1 MVAGANFL
9 ATDLSMPRSTSSSSV
24 AVIGLGVV
32 GSTAVRVLL
41 GSGRAR
47 VDGTDADVSTER
59 KAQRLDRRFHV
70 VTLDAALRADL
81 VVIATSV
88 PQRELAEQVVERG
101 GIAVV
106 TSDDLIETRSIC
118 GLGRAAE
125 NAGQPLIVGAA
136 MMPGLSGLLARYIA
150 ARMDQADE
158 VHTFASGTGGP
169 ACARQHHR
177 ALGGTATGWH
187 DGEWIERP
195 AGSGR
200 ELCWFPDPVGP
211 RDCYRAE
218 TPDPELMVRV
228 FPDIAR
234 ASARISATRRD
245 RLTSRLPMLSP
256 PHADGGIGGLRVEV
270 RGSRGGERVTDVLG
284 ASGRPGVIAGTVAG
298 VMTSA
303 LLDGLITATGV
314 VVPGSNDLPNDALL
328 DRVRDA
334 GVVISEFVGPSH

>member
-1 MVAGANFL
+1 
-9 ATDLSMPRSTSSSSV
+9 MPLPSSSSSPASSV

-32 GSTAVRVLL
+32 GSSAIRVLF
-41 GSGRAR
+41 GAGRER
-47 VDGTDADVSTER
+47 VEGTDVDVATER
-59 KAQRLDRRFHV
+59 KAHRFDRRLHLV
-70 VTLDAALRADL
+70 GLDAALGADI
-81 VVIATSV
+81 VIIAAPV
-88 PQRELAEQVVERG
+88 PQRVLVEQVVERG

-106 TSDDLIETRSIC
+106 TSDDLSETRLVC
-118 GLGRAAE
+118 GLGRAAQ
-125 NAGQPLIVGAA
+125 NAGQPLIVGAS
-136 MMPGLSGLLARYIA
+136 MMPGLSGILARRLVA
-150 ARMDQADE
+150 TMDHADE
-158 VHTFASGTGGP
+158 IHTFAHGTGGP

-187 DGEWIERP
+187 DGDWIERP

-218 TPDPELMVRV
+218 TPDPELMVRA
-228 FPDIAR
+228 FPEIDR

-245 RLTSRLPMLSP
+245 RLTSLLPMLRP

-298 VMTSA
+298 VMATA

-314 VVPGSNDLPNDALL
+314 VVPGASDLPNDELL
-328 DRVRDA
+328 DRVRNA

>member
-1 MVAGANFL
+1 MSFH
-9 ATDLSMPRSTSSSSV
+9 SSPSPVSV
-24 AVIGLGVV
+24 AVVGLGVV
-32 GSTAVRVLL
+32 GSSALRVLFAA
-41 GSGRAR
+41 GRDR

-59 KAQRLDRRFHV
+59 KIQRLDRRLHL
-70 VTLDAALRADL
+70 VTLDAALGADI
-81 VVIATSV
+81 VIIATSI
-88 PQRELAEQVVERG
+88 PQRALAEQVVERG

-106 TSDDLIETRSIC
+106 TSDDLVETRSIC

-125 NAGQPLIVGAA
+125 NAGQPLIVGAS
-136 MMPGLSGLLARYIA
+136 MMPGLSGLLARRIA
-150 ARMDQADE
+150 ETMDHADE
-158 VHTFASGTGGP
+158 IHTFAHGTGGP
-169 ACARQHHR
+169 SCARQHHR

-218 TPDPELMVRV
+218 TPDPELMVRA
-228 FPDIAR
+228 FPEIAR

-270 RGSRGGERVTDVLG
+270 RGARHGERVTDVLG

-298 VMTSA
+298 VMTTA

-314 VVPGSNDLPNDALL
+314 VVPGSSDLPNEELL
-328 DRVRDA
+328 NRVRDA
-334 GVVISEFVGPSH
+334 GITISEFVGPSH

>member
-1 MVAGANFL
+1 
-9 ATDLSMPRSTSSSSV
+9 MPRSSSSPLASSSV

-32 GSTAVRVLL
+32 GLSAIRVLF
-41 GSGRAR
+41 GAGRER
-47 VDGTDADVSTER
+47 IDGTDADLAIAH
-59 KAQRLDRRFHV
+59 KAQRLDRRLHL
-70 VTLDAALRADL
+70 VTLDAALRADI

-88 PQRELAEQVVERG
+88 PQRVLAEQVVERG

-106 TSDDLIETRSIC
+106 NSDDLTETRLIC
-118 GLGRAAE
+118 GLGRAAHG
-125 NAGQPLIVGAA
+125 AGQPLIVGAA
-136 MMPGLSGLLARYIA
+136 MMPGLSGLLARRLA
-150 ARMDQADE
+150 ARMDHTDE
-158 VHTFASGTGGP
+158 IHTFAHGTGGP

-218 TPDPELMVRV
+218 TSDPELMVRA
-228 FPDIAR
+228 FPDIDR

-245 RLTSRLPMLSP
+245 RLTSRLPMLRP

-298 VMTSA
+298 VMTAA

-314 VVPGSNDLPNDALL
+314 VVPGASDLPNDELL
-328 DRVRDA
+328 VRVRDA

>member
-1 MVAGANFL
+1 MTL
-9 ATDLSMPRSTSSSSV
+9 SSSPLSV
-24 AVIGLGVV
+24 AVVGLGVV
-32 GSTAVRVLL
+32 GSSAIRVLI
-41 GSGRAR
+41 GAGRQW
-47 VDGTDADVSTER
+47 VDGTDADVATER
-59 KAQRLDRRFHV
+59 KVQRRDRRLRLI
-70 VTLDAALRADL
+70 TLDAALGADI
-81 VVIATSV
+81 VIIATSV
-88 PQRELAEQVVERG
+88 PQRVLAEQVVERG
-101 GIAVV
+101 GIAIV
-106 TSDDLIETRSIC
+106 TSDDLLETRAIC
-118 GLGRAAE
+118 GLGRAAQ
-125 NAGQPLIVGAA
+125 NAGKPLVVGAS
-136 MMPGLSGLLARYIA
+136 MMPGLSGLLARYLA
-150 ARMDQADE
+150 ARMDHADE
-158 VHTFASGTGGP
+158 IHTFAHGTGGP

-177 ALGGTATGWH
+177 ALGGTAVGWH

-218 TPDPELMVRV
+218 TSDPELMVRV
-228 FPDIAR
+228 FPEIDR

-256 PHADGGIGGLRVEV
+256 PHADGGAGGLRVEV

-298 VMTSA
+298 VMATA

-314 VVPGSNDLPNDALL
+314 VVPGSVDLPNDDLL
-328 DRVRDA
+328 NRVRDA